1 MPPIPP
7 RPRTALDKRFDPF
20 IARVWEQGRALY
32 RDLPWR
38 DTRDPYAILVSEVM
52 LQQTQV
58 SRVLKYWPRWMEDFP
73 TVGALAAA
81 PLEHV
86 LEHWQGLGYNRRAI
100 ALQRAA
106 QAVASA
112 HGGVMPRDHD
122 ALLALPGVGPAT
134 AAGVRVFAFDEPDI
148 YLETNVRSVF
158 LHEFFPGQ
166 EGIADAQLIPLVKA
180 TCDHDDPRS
189 WYYALLDFGAYLKQT
204 MPNPSRA
211 SKHHSRQ
218 SAFEGSRRQK
228 RARLLRLVMGAG
240 EQGASETELLDA
252 ISAAELADGRPAL
265 TTALLASILGDLEAE
280 RFIVQQYGRWRI
292 S

>member
-1 MPPIPP
+1 
-7 RPRTALDKRFDPF
+7 
-20 IARVWEQGRALY
+20 
-32 RDLPWR
+32 
-38 DTRDPYAILVSEVM
+38 M

-58 SRVLKYWPRWMEDFP
+58 ARVLKYWPRWMQDFP
-73 TVGALAAA
+73 TVQALAAA
-81 PLEHV
+81 PLERV

-106 QAVASA
+106 QVVVSA

-134 AAGVRVFAFDEPDI
+134 AAGVRVFAFGEPDI

-166 EGIADAQLIPLVKA
+166 EGIADAQLIPLVEA

-189 WYYALLDFGAYLKQT
+189 WEYALLDFGAYLKQT

-240 EQGASETELLDA
+240 EQGASEAELLDA

-265 TTALLASILGDLEAE
+265 TTALLVSILGDLEAE
-280 RFIVQQYGRWRI
+280 RFIVQRDGRWRI

>member
-1 MPPIPP
+1 M
-7 RPRTALDKRFDPF
+7 DKRFDPF
-20 IARVWEQGRALY
+20 ITKVWEQGRALY

-73 TVGALAAA
+73 TVEALATT
-81 PLEHV
+81 PLERV

-100 ALQRAA
+100 ALQQAA
-106 QAVASA
+106 ATVAGE
-112 HGGVMPRDHD
+112 HDGVMPREHD
-122 ALLALPGVGPAT
+122 ALLVLPGVGPAT
-134 AAGVRVFAFDEPDI
+134 AAGVRVFAFNEPDV

-158 LHEFFPGQ
+158 LHEFFPGR
-166 EGIADAQLIPLVKA
+166 EGVADAELIPLLEA
-180 TCDHDDPRS
+180 TCDAHDPRG
-189 WYYALLDFGAYLKQT
+189 WYYALLDYGAYLKQI

-240 EQGASETELLDA
+240 GEGASEGELLEA

-265 TTALLASILGDLEAE
+265 TLELMRSILADLEAE
-280 RFIVQQYGRWRI
+280 RFIACRDARWRV